1 MATIYGFV
9 RAISNECIIKRTFE
23 QIIACIKRYEHTHKK
38 KNQNLRAE
46 IDNSLEKKI
55 FHK

>member
-46 IDNSLEKKI
+46 IDNSLEKKNLS
-55 FHK
+55 

>member
-9 RAISNECIIKRTFE
+9 RAISNECIIKRIFE
-23 QIIACIKRYEHTHKK
+23 QIIACIKRYEHKNK

-46 IDNSLEKKI
+46 IDNSLEKKNLS
-55 FHK
+55 

>member
-23 QIIACIKRYEHTHKK
+23 QIIACIKRYEHKNK

-46 IDNSLEKKI
+46 IDNSLEKKNLS
-55 FHK
+55 